1 MGSDYSTQEH
11 LQKLSN
17 LRNQILFLPLE
28 KWITFSELPTFSEQD
43 LCGRWRINRFG
54 SILHVELVEF
64 LEIRGISQG
73 LAYEW
78 FIIVFFFLMNLV

>member
-1 MGSDYSTQEH
+1 MKDKQ
-11 LQKLSN
+11 N
-17 LRNQILFLPLE
+17 
-28 KWITFSELPTFSEQD
+28 
-43 LCGRWRINRFG
+43 FG

-78 FIIVFFFLMNLV
+78 FIIVFFFDNLI